1 MPNHDK
7 CGHPWAVHTSRLL
20 MSKNSI
26 KNVLKSLF
34 LMFGRE
40 KTQNRA
46 KLIVPPCLHSPPYLF
61 WRKIDTQS
69 HLAKFLNR
77 GHHGNSVPELT
88 ASSRCRKFKQTKNSK
103 ITSDLR
109 PPKQDHLSADEAKTR
124 IYQKEKVNSQAK
136 HKFKSKSNQKIKN
149 RNKQIWTES

>member
-1 MPNHDK
+1 MKSPMNCSYIMP
-7 CGHPWAVHTSRLL
+7 PE
-20 MSKNSI
+20 I
-26 KNVLKSLF
+26 PLKKF
-34 LMFGRE
+34 M
-40 KTQNRA
+40 KTFSWCLDAGKLKTEQ
-46 KLIVPPCLHSPPYLF
+46 KLIVLPCLHSPSYLF

-103 ITSDLR
+103 ITSNLR